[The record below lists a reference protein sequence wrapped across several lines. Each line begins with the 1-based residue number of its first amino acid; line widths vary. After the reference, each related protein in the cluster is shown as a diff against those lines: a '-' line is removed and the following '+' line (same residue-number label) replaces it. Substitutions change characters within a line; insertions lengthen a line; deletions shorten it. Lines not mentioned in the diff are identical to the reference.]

1 MTNPISTTGASTTG
15 AVATTTA
22 TTTVNRANQMDKD
35 TFLKLLVAQM
45 KYQDPSNPASSS
57 ELMAQTATF
66 SQVEQLQ
73 QIAGQNTAM
82 LALQRATTAG
92 SLVGQTVTYTA
103 DDGTATT
110 GKISSVVLATDASEA
125 MASIG
130 GVAVPM
136 GRITEVSASAR

>member
-1 MTNPISTTGASTTG
+1 MTSPIAGSTAAQATSSATSTVQRSG
-15 AVATTTA
+15 
-22 TTTVNRANQMDKD
+22 QMDKD

-73 QIAGQNTAM
+73 QIATQNTAM
-82 LALQRATTAG
+82 LALQRATSAG
-92 SLVGQTVTYTA
+92 TLVGHSVSYTA
-103 DDGTATT
+103 EDGTTQT
-110 GKISSVVLATDASEA
+110 GKVSSVVIATDTSEA
-125 MASIG
+125 RATIG

-136 GRITEVSASAR
+136 GRITEVSADG

>member
-1 MTNPISTTGASTTG
+1 MTSPIAGSTAAQATSSATSGATSTVQRSG
-15 AVATTTA
+15 
-22 TTTVNRANQMDKD
+22 QMDKD

-73 QIAGQNTAM
+73 QIATQNTAM
-82 LALQRATTAG
+82 LALQRATSAG
-92 SLVGQTVTYTA
+92 TLVGHSVSYTA
-103 DDGTATT
+103 EDGTTQT
-110 GKISSVVLATDASEA
+110 GKVSSVVIATDTSEA
-125 MASIG
+125 RATIG

-136 GRITEVSASAR
+136 GRITEVSADG

>member
-1 MTNPISTTGASTTG
+1 MTSAIAGSTATP
-15 AVATTTA
+15 ATTTA
-22 TTTVNRANQMDKD
+22 TTSVSRNDQMDKD

-57 ELMAQTATF
+57 DLMAQTATF

-73 QIAGQNTAM
+73 QIATQNTAM
-82 LALQRATTAG
+82 LALQRATSAG

-103 DDGTATT
+103 EDGTATT
-110 GKISSVVLATDASEA
+110 GKVGSVVIATDTSEA
-125 MASIG
+125 TATVN

-136 GRITEVSASAR
+136 GRITQVSAPSTA

>member
-1 MTNPISTTGASTTG
+1 MTTPIPSSTG

-22 TTTVNRANQMDKD
+22 TASIDRSDQMDKD

-45 KYQDPSNPASSS
+45 RYQDPSNPASSS
-57 ELMAQTATF
+57 DLMAQTATF

-73 QIAGQNTAM
+73 NIATQNTAM
-82 LALQRATTAG
+82 LALQRATSAG

-103 DDGTATT
+103 EDGTATT
-110 GKISSVVLATDASEA
+110 GKVSSVVIATDSSEA
-125 MASIG
+125 TATVG

-136 GRITEVSASAR
+136 GRITQVSAPTS